1 MNLGPYRFSPP
12 ILAILATL
20 FLFAIFAGLGRWQLD
35 RMYQKEQIAAQHQ
48 QRQSEPAATT
58 LPPPD
63 ADLESWRYRRVRLSG
78 EWLGERQFLL
88 DNQVLDR
95 QVGFNV
101 LTPLVLDDGRTVLV
115 DRGWVAL
122 GLRRED
128 LPDVRLTT
136 EIGTLEGTVYVP
148 FGEPFALDSATV
160 GALGWPRIVQYL
172 DFDALGDV
180 LGRELLPLVVRMS
193 PQQAGGYK
201 RKWPLVAMSA
211 DKHLAYAVQW
221 FGLAIVPV
229 ILLLVLN
236 LKRRK

>member
-35 RMYQKEQIAAQHQ
+35 RMHQKEQITAQHQ
-48 QRQSEPAATT
+48 QRQSEPQATA
-58 LPPPD
+58 LPPLD

-148 FGEPFALDSATV
+148 FGEPLCWAASCCLWLCACRRSKRAVTKEN
-160 GALGWPRIVQYL
+160 GRSLRCPPTSISLTPCSGLGWPSCQ
-172 DFDALGDV
+172 
-180 LGRELLPLVVRMS
+180 
-193 PQQAGGYK
+193 
-201 RKWPLVAMSA
+201 
-211 DKHLAYAVQW
+211 
-221 FGLAIVPV
+221 
-229 ILLLVLN
+229 
-236 LKRRK
+236 